1 MELVYLL
8 IGLIVG
14 ASLLWLWA
22 RIRQQNSQQEIFEQ
36 LSQSRVDQSA
46 VKQTLLIREQE
57 IERLRSEA
65 ELLRTD
71 QIGLNKETSR
81 WKAEYES
88 LQEKLGSQ
96 KREFEELRE
105 RFNIEFRNI
114 ANDILEE
121 KTKRFTESN
130 KENIDQILKPLKEK
144 ITEFE
149 LKVDTTHK
157 EGLVTSAALKEQI
170 TGLRDLNLQMSKDAV
185 NLTRALKGESK
196 TRGNWGEVILETVL
210 EKSGLTKGREYE
222 IQVNLNDEE
231 GKRFQ
236 PDVIIRLPEG
246 KAIVIDAKVSLVGYE
261 RMMSAEDELNRAVGE
276 KEHILS
282 LRNHVKGLSA
292 KNYQQL
298 HELKSLDFVLLFIP
312 IEPAFA
318 TAVQIDAKL
327 FNEAFDRNIVIV
339 SPTTLLATLRTIASI
354 WRQEYQNRNA
364 AEIAKQGGAL
374 YDKFVAFTEDL
385 VKVGQQMDTS
395 KKTYEEAMKKLVSG
409 TGNLVKRSKTL
420 LELGVPATKNL
431 STTLLGRALED
442 EEL

>member
-22 RIRQQNSQQEIFEQ
+22 RIRQQNSQQAIFEQ

-318 TAVQIDAKL
+318 TAVQIDANL

>member
-298 HELKSLDFVLLFIP
+298 HDLKSLDFVLLFIP

-318 TAVQIDAKL
+318 TAVQIDANL